1 MSELARLYRLV
12 RKDLVRFAIMAAIA
26 SAMLFASTPI
36 ARAVGEPG
44 IAVAGLV
51 SSLVVYG
58 VGLVPVLRRVLMD
71 YIDLREVYDAA
82 KIKDPGRVFQGVCIV
97 IAALLLAL
105 AMGTARASTV
115 PPQALQHL
123 PTLGQEIARHWP
135 AAPDWAIL
143 AGQVEKESCITLQ
156 HPRCWNPRAEL
167 RTSRE
172 QGVGLGQITRT
183 GRFDALSELK
193 AQFREELA
201 GWAWDSPSLYDP
213 AYQLRALVLMDRR
226 NFQAITGVVP
236 ADHMAMALVAYN
248 GGLGG
253 LASDRR
259 VCQATP
265 GCDPARWWGHVE
277 HTSLKARTAAKGY
290 GKSFFEIN
298 RDYPRSI
305 AQRAEKYRPLV
316 GA

>member
-1 MSELARLYRLV
+1 MHELTRLFRLV

-26 SAMLFASTPI
+26 TTMLFASTPI
-36 ARAVGEPG
+36 AQAVGEPG

-51 SSLVVYG
+51 SSMVVYA
-58 VGLVPVLRRVLMD
+58 VGLVPVLRRILMD
-71 YIDLREVYDAA
+71 YVDLKQVYEAA
-82 KIKDPGRVFQGVCIV
+82 MVKDPGRVFLGACIV

-105 AMGTARASTV
+105 ASGSARANSI
-115 PPQALQHL
+115 PPGALQHL

-135 AAPDWAIL
+135 TAPDWAIL

-156 HPRCWNPRAEL
+156 HKRCWNPRAEL
-167 RTSRE
+167 RTDRE
-172 QGVGLGQITRT
+172 QGVGFGQITRT
-183 GRFDALSELK
+183 ARFDALAELK

-213 AYQLRALVLMDRR
+213 AYQLRALVLMDKR
-226 NFQAITGVVP
+226 NFQAITGVVES
-236 ADHMAMALVAYN
+236 DRMTMALVAYN

-259 VCQATP
+259 VCQATA
-265 GCDPARWWGHVE
+265 GCDPSRWWGHVE
-277 HTSLKARTAAKGY
+277 RTSLKSRVAAKGY

-305 AQRAEKYRPLV
+305 AQRAEKYRPLM